1 MEKKS
6 KIRLGSLVLGIL
18 TAVAIVISQLFY
30 FHAPAEIKKE
40 IKQEQQEKPSGD
52 EAFLTQPSTTVTS
65 SAHVEPLQENFCL
78 FEIILENEDNAD
90 RSSDFGLPIHSF
102 FQTLFGTL
110 ISPNAP

>member
-6 KIRLGSLVLGIL
+6 KIRLGSLALGIL

-30 FHAPAEIKKE
+30 FHAPADTKKE
-40 IKQEQQEKPSGD
+40 IKQEQQDNHSD
-52 EAFLTQPSTTVTS
+52 EAFFTQPSTTVTS

-78 FEIILENEDNAD
+78 FEIILESENNAD
-90 RSSDFGLPIHSF
+90 RTRDFGRPVHSF
-102 FQTLFGTL
+102 FQILFGTI